1 MNGTLIHES
10 DGTPRGLAHKEPTI
24 TWGMVGLLW
33 GIITSIVGHS
43 LLAYMAGQLMGL
55 WE

>member
-1 MNGTLIHES
+1 MRDIKVTSRRLSHTERA
-10 DGTPRGLAHKEPTI
+10 PQI

-33 GIITSIVGHS
+33 GIITSVCGHIW
-43 LLAYMAGQLMGL
+43 LAYMAGQWMGL